1 MRLVFVRHAESIGN
15 VEGRWQG
22 HSDYPLSNLGYIQ
35 AKQLERHLKARR
47 FVPTHI
53 YTSPLR
59 RASQTADILVK
70 SWSGDVTEWDELK
83 EFDVGLVSG
92 LTREEAQRKLPHV
105 DFDIEESRQLAGV
118 EGAESLIARRDRGKR
133 IVDKLVADHKNKNT
147 VLVVS
152 HGGILQHAIAALLGT
167 RRVWGY
173 TTRNTAL
180 FDFDVDTENW
190 NGEGEQ
196 LIRTTVCRIN
206 RFNDITH
213 LDES

>member
-1 MRLVFVRHAESIGN
+1 

-22 HSDYPLSNLGYIQ
+22 HSDYPLSNLGYTQ
-35 AKQLERHLKARR
+35 AKRLERHLKVRR
-47 FVPTHI
+47 FVPTHV
-53 YTSPLR
+53 YTSPLC
-59 RASQTADILVK
+59 RAAQTAGILVK
-70 SWSGDVTEWDELK
+70 SWSGEVTEWDELK

-92 LTREEAQRKLPHV
+92 LTREEAQRKLPHI

-118 EGAESLIARRDRGKR
+118 EGAESLIARRDRGKL
-133 IVDKLVADHKNKNT
+133 IADKLVADHKNENT

-173 TTRNTAL
+173 TTRNTAV
-180 FDFDVDTENW
+180 FDFDVDVENW
-190 NGEGEQ
+190 HGEGEQ
-196 LIRTTVCRIN
+196 LIRTTGCRIN